1 MPEVAYVPNRKV
13 TCRPCRDRAA
23 AEFTQKRAR
32 ERAEAV
38 RYFLAWLPRA
48 PHWPEERTF
57 GDLKRT
63 ETRPADIVLPIDQA
77 AEKFANA
84 AVPGNLRLFS
94 FDVNNGRP
102 KSYENCVLDIVWV
115 DTDERYHWYGSV
127 YQLPGNR
134 ILVYWNWDSVRHYM
148 D

>member
-1 MPEVAYVPNRKV
+1 MPNRKV

-23 AEFTQKRAR
+23 AELTQKRAR

-38 RYFLAWLPRA
+38 RYFLSWLPRA
-48 PHWPEERTF
+48 PHWPEERTLD
-57 GDLKRT
+57 DLKRT
-63 ETRPADIVLPIDQA
+63 KTRPADIVLPLDQA

-84 AVPGNLRLFS
+84 AVPGNPLLFS
-94 FDVNNGRP
+94 FSGGDRRP
-102 KSYENCVLDIVWV
+102 KSYENCVFDIVWT
-115 DTDERYHWYGSV
+115 DPDERYHWDGSV

-134 ILVYWNWDSVRHYM
+134 ILVHWNWDSVRHIM